1 MQRAVDQS
9 GDIIEI
15 TLNESGEIVGE
26 ELVGT
31 ISSLPVEEEYI
42 NEEGWN
48 VTRVR
53 AESGNAFEYLSNDEG
68 NIVGVSAV

>member
-1 MQRAVDQS
+1 VDQS

-53 AESGNAFEYLSNDEG
+53 AESGNTFEYLSNDAG
-68 NIVGVSAV
+68 NIVGVRAV

>member
-1 MQRAVDQS
+1 VDQS

-15 TLNESGEIVGE
+15 TLNESGEIVAE

-31 ISSLPVEEEYI
+31 IGSLPVEEEYI

-68 NIVGVSAV
+68 NIVGVRAV